1 MEVVLGVRKVRLDGR
16 EKCGAVA
23 QKVSEKS
30 VSHSVEKTFN
40 LSAKSLV
47 RMGPAMRQC
56 ENLSDVR
63 SQKSVLS
70 NSSTSR

>member
-47 RMGPAMRQC
+47 RMGTRN
-56 ENLSDVR
+56 ETV
-63 SQKSVLS
+63 
-70 NSSTSR
+70 